1 MTDHQQAAI
10 EAANREL
17 RDYSAVCYCPGSPEY
32 VDSLDKIDEG
42 DAAERAIAA
51 AEPHLRK
58 KWAAE
63 VREKVN
69 PPDVDYSHEWR
80 RGFTVGAIKA
90 ARFVEGAGE

>member
-42 DAAERAIAA
+42 DAGRYI
-51 AEPHLRK
+51 
-58 KWAAE
+58 
-63 VREKVN
+63 
-69 PPDVDYSHEWR
+69 
-80 RGFTVGAIKA
+80 
-90 ARFVEGAGE
+90 